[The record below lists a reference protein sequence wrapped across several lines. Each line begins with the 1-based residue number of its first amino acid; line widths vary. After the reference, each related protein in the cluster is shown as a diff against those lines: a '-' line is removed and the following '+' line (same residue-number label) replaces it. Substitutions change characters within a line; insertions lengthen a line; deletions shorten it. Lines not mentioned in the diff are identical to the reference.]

1 MIIRPTS
8 KLAKQLGLKPT
19 EVLPLAGNGYLD
31 WSCRVFDVW
40 AGQSLMLITNTASLY
55 STVVT
60 VDGLKTQEQ
69 FINGLPVC
77 LKQRLIADGFEYI
90 FLDHIFPVS
99 GTVELSKALNRSVTG
114 SMSDMVSMATIT
126 LQEGKSSLEEVIALL
141 NRTPFKALEYDH
153 PKDKFVDLH

>member
-1 MIIRPTS
+1 
-8 KLAKQLGLKPT
+8 
-19 EVLPLAGNGYLD
+19 
-31 WSCRVFDVW
+31 
-40 AGQSLMLITNTASLY
+40 MLITNTASLY